1 MVLAEMLPAKTPAE
15 PLEPRPWNTSGL
27 DSFESLLDREE
38 QATGDGRLIVSHS
51 PPPLL
56 PSFSSGGKLVVVTR
70 DPRDVVTSNYFF
82 MGEAADGWDGSMNRF
97 LASADETP
105 NAFGGWFEHVAETEA
120 LVNQMGPERACLLEY
135 ELMHSEMGASL
146 EKLARVLGPQAQARL
161 QNDSESILASLGFE
175 EMKKS
180 DAQESFSEE
189 G

>member
-1 MVLAEMLPAKTPAE
+1 M
-15 PLEPRPWNTSGL
+15 
-27 DSFESLLDREE
+27 
-38 QATGDGRLIVSHS
+38 
-51 PPPLL
+51 
-56 PSFSSGGKLVVVTR
+56 
-70 DPRDVVTSNYFF
+70 
-82 MGEAADGWDGSMNRF
+82 
-97 LASADETP
+97 
-105 NAFGGWFEHVAETEA
+105 
-120 LVNQMGPERACLLEY
+120 NQMGPERACLLEY